1 MKERRGGREEGVRK
15 KRKRMKEER
24 KEEDMFLLCFK
35 SLEEF
40 RKIQLIIHML
50 EPEEKIGFI

>member
-50 EPEEKIGFI
+50 DPEEKIGFI